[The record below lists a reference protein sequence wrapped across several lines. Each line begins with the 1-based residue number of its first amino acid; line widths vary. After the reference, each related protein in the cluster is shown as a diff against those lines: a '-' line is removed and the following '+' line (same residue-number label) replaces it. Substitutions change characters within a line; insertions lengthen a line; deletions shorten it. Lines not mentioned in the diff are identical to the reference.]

1 MTQLTQ
7 AQPRTSASILIA
19 VALAASIFGAIVGG
33 LVGTGVQ
40 VLVQRTTAEQVA
52 EQAKWDAYGAD
63 WQGRQHEQRS
73 RYLSPRDQ
81 AVLEAAQQWEAR
93 YREMYPGS
101 N

>member
-1 MTQLTQ
+1 MQ
-7 AQPRTSASILIA
+7 A
-19 VALAASIFGAIVGG
+19 F
-33 LVGTGVQ
+33 
-40 VLVQRTTAEQVA
+40 VQRAAAEQVA

-63 WQGRQHEQRS
+63 WERRQLEQRS

-93 YREMYPGS
+93 YREMYPAT